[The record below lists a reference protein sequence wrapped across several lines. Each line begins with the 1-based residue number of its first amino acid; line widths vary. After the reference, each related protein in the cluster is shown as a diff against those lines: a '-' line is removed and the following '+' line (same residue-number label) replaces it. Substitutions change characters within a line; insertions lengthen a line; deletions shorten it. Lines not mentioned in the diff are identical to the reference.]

1 MYGMGMGMGM
11 NTGMLSPYGMAATN
25 PYAYTGMVCFSD
37 THYKEVLI
45 QQLIAELMGWQYGIG
60 F

>member
-1 MYGMGMGMGM
+1 MGMGM